1 MKTTPKLALNVKT
14 LLWMACALAVVLSAS
29 GCGATAVRQPIDL
42 VALHTN
48 DVGGYLE
55 PCG

>member
-1 MKTTPKLALNVKT
+1 MKTTPRLALNVKT
-14 LLWMACALAVVLSAS
+14 LLWIASALAVILSAT
-29 GCGATAVRQPIDL
+29 GCTTAARQPIDL
-42 VALHTN
+42 VVLHTN